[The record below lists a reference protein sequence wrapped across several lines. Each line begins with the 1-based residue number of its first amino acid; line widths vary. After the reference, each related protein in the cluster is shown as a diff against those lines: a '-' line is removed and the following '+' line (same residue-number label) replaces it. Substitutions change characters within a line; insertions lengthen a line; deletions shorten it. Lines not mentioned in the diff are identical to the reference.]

1 VRISVVLAQLPIS
14 WDIPA
19 NLAAIGEVLA
29 QTRPGD
35 VVVLPEG
42 ALSGYAA
49 DLSPLDTLD
58 RPALAAGIETLAG
71 QARDRS
77 VHVFCGSLL
86 PSDGNWHNAALHF
99 GPHGERHVYRKINLA
114 MNERD
119 RLLPGD
125 ELPVLDA
132 GGFTAGVQLCRE
144 IRFPEQWQ
152 HLARAGAHAFVY
164 LTNAANPG
172 EPAGVWRSHL
182 ISRAAEN
189 QRFLFA
195 ANVADPAQHCPTMA
209 VSPRGEVLAE
219 LPPGDAGVLRVTA
232 DLDEIS
238 DWYLTQ
244 QRRDVVSVDYHP
256 PRWTLFPAGRGI
268 SRS

>member
-1 VRISVVLAQLPIS
+1 VRLSVVLAQLPVS
-14 WDIPA
+14 WDIAA

-29 QTRPGD
+29 RSRPGD

-58 RPALAAGIETLAG
+58 RPALARAVDTLAA
-71 QARDRS
+71 QAHERS
-77 VHVFCGSLL
+77 IHVFCGALL
-86 PSDGNWHNAALHF
+86 PSDAGWHNAALLF
-99 GPHGERHVYRKINLA
+99 GPDGDHRVYRKINLA
-114 MNERD
+114 MNERG
-119 RLLPGD
+119 RLLAGD
-125 ELPVLDA
+125 ELPVFDF

-152 HLARAGAHAFVY
+152 HLARAGAQAFVY

-189 QRFLFA
+189 QRFVFA
-195 ANVADPAQHCPTMA
+195 ANLAHPDQHCPTMA
-209 VSPRGEVLAE
+209 VSPRGEVIAE
-219 LPPGDAGVLRVTA
+219 LPPGDPGLLRVTA
-232 DLDEIS
+232 DLDEVGA
-238 DWYLTQ
+238 WYLGQ
-244 QRRDVVSVDYHP
+244 QRRDVVSIDYHGP
-256 PRWTLFPAGRGI
+256 DYQAGA
-268 SRS
+268 SVP